1 MEINL
6 QQVLATNQN
15 KELQALKTGLIA
27 KQDHEIVDA
36 FAGEKIASI
45 STQTLKQALAYIFTL
60 IGLSNPPMAEEF
72 MIIEEFIRS
81 SYSQF
86 TIDEFR
92 LAFKLAVQNKL
103 DCSVEHYEKFSP
115 KFIGQVMNAYRTKAN
130 DIRKIQSYK
139 SIETMPVQQ
148 LSENDIVEFTRN
160 EWMQGKKEDFNRV
173 FNADKVF
180 AILHKQGKLNLTK
193 EEIDETVKMVRE
205 DNLQRFNKMSHLDMK
220 EFSKK
225 MKNED
230 FLETQCKK
238 LTLVKYFENL
248 SSNI

>member
-36 FAGEKIASI
+36 FAGEKIAKI
-45 STQTLKQALAYIFTL
+45 STQTLKQTLAYIFTL

-81 SYSQF
+81 SYPQF

-139 SIETMPVQQ
+139 SIETMPVPQ
-148 LSENDIVEFTRN
+148 LSENDIVEFTRK
-160 EWMQGKKEDFNRV
+160 EWMESKKEDFNRV

-180 AILHKQGKLNLTK
+180 NILYKQGKIKPTSDEIQETINMVKIENLLRYK
-193 EEIDETVKMVRE
+193 
-205 DNLQRFNKMSHLDMK
+205 KMSHLEAK

-225 MKNED
+225 IKDPD

-238 LTLVKYFENL
+238 LTLVRYFENL
-248 SSNI
+248 PNNI

>member
-1 MEINL
+1 M
-6 QQVLATNQN
+6 
-15 KELQALKTGLIA
+15 QALKTGLIA

-36 FAGEKIASI
+36 FAGQKIASI
-45 STQTLKQALAYIFTL
+45 STQTLKQSLAYIFTL

-81 SYSQF
+81 SYPQF
-86 TIDEFR
+86 TIDEFK

-139 SIETMPVQQ
+139 SIESMPVPQ
-148 LSENDIVEFTRN
+148 LSENDIVEFTRK
-160 EWMQGKKEDFNRV
+160 EWIESKKEDFNRV

-180 AILHKQGKLNLTK
+180 AILLKQGKLNLSK
-193 EEIDETVKMVRE
+193 EEIEETVKIVKE
-205 DNLQRFNKMSHLDMK
+205 ENLLKFNKMSHLNAKD
-220 EFSKK
+220 FSKK

-238 LTLVKYFENL
+238 LTLVKYFESLPN
-248 SSNI
+248 NI

>member
-6 QQVLATNQN
+6 QQVLATSQS
-15 KELQALKTGLIA
+15 KELQVLKAGLIA
-27 KQDHEIVDA
+27 KHDHEIVDA
-36 FAGEKIASI
+36 FAGEKIQTI
-45 STQTLKQALAYIFTL
+45 STQTLKQSLAYVFTL

-72 MIIEEFIRS
+72 MIIEDFIRS
-81 SYSQF
+81 SYPQF
-86 TIDEFR
+86 TIDEFK

-139 SIETMPVQQ
+139 SIETMTVPQ
-148 LSENDIVEFTRN
+148 LSENDIVEFTRKDWI
-160 EWMQGKKEDFNRV
+160 ESKRQDFNKV

-180 AILHKQGKLNLTK
+180 GILLKQGLLKFTPQQILKTIK
-193 EEIDETVKMVRE
+193 IVQE
-205 DNLQRFNKMSHLDMK
+205 DNIYRLNKLSHVEAKD
-220 EFSKK
+220 FSKR

-230 FLETQCKK
+230 FIELQCKK
-238 LTLVKYFENL
+238 LAIVKYFENL
-248 SSNI
+248 SS

>member
-6 QQVLATNQN
+6 QQVLATSQS
-15 KELQALKTGLIA
+15 KELQVLKAGLIA
-27 KQDHEIVDA
+27 KHDHEIVEA
-36 FAGEKIASI
+36 FAGEKIQTI
-45 STQTLKQALAYIFTL
+45 STQTLKQSLAYIFTL

-72 MIIEEFIRS
+72 MIIEDFIRS
-81 SYSQF
+81 SYPQF
-86 TIDEFR
+86 TIDEFK

-139 SIETMPVQQ
+139 SIETMTVPQ
-148 LSENDIVEFTRN
+148 LSENDIVEFTRKDWI
-160 EWMQGKKEDFNRV
+160 ESKRQDFNKV

-180 AILHKQGKLNLTK
+180 GILLKQGLLKFTPQQILKTIK
-193 EEIDETVKMVRE
+193 IVQE
-205 DNLQRFNKMSHLDMK
+205 DNIYRLNKLSHVEAKD
-220 EFSKK
+220 FSKR

-230 FLETQCKK
+230 FIELQCKK
-238 LTLVKYFENL
+238 LAIVKYFENL
-248 SSNI
+248 SS

>member
-6 QQVLATNQN
+6 QQVLATSQS
-15 KELQALKTGLIA
+15 KELQVLKAGLIA
-27 KQDHEIVDA
+27 KHDHEIVEA
-36 FAGEKIASI
+36 FAGEKIQTI
-45 STQTLKQALAYIFTL
+45 STQTLKQSLAYIFTL

-72 MIIEEFIRS
+72 MIIEDFIRS
-81 SYSQF
+81 SYPQF
-86 TIDEFR
+86 TIDEFK

-139 SIETMPVQQ
+139 SIETMTVPQ
-148 LSENDIVEFTRN
+148 LSENDIVEFTRKD
-160 EWMQGKKEDFNRV
+160 WMESKRQDFNKV

-180 AILHKQGKLNLTK
+180 GILLKQGLLKFTAQQIL
-193 EEIDETVKMVRE
+193 ETIKIVQE
-205 DNLQRFNKMSHLDMK
+205 DNIYRLNKLSHLEAKD
-220 EFSKK
+220 FSKR

-230 FLETQCKK
+230 FIELQCKK
-238 LTLVKYFENL
+238 LAIVKYFENL
-248 SSNI
+248 SS

>member
-6 QQVLATNQN
+6 QQVLATSQS
-15 KELQALKTGLIA
+15 KELQVLKAGLIA
-27 KQDHEIVDA
+27 KHDYEIVDA
-36 FAGEKIASI
+36 FAGEKILSI
-45 STQTLKQALAYIFTL
+45 STQTLKQSLAYIFTL

-81 SYSQF
+81 SYPQF
-86 TIDEFR
+86 TIDEFK

-139 SIETMPVQQ
+139 SIETMTVPQ
-148 LSENDIVEFTRN
+148 LSENDIVEFTRKD
-160 EWMQGKKEDFNRV
+160 WMESKRQDFNKV

-180 AILHKQGKLNLTK
+180 GILLKQGLLKFTAQQIL
-193 EEIDETVKMVRE
+193 ETIKIVQE
-205 DNLQRFNKMSHLDMK
+205 DNIYRLNKLSHLEAKD
-220 EFSKK
+220 FSKR

-230 FLETQCKK
+230 FIELQCKK
-238 LTLVKYFENL
+238 LAIVKYFENL
-248 SSNI
+248 SS